1 MTEGTMSISEAA
13 KTLGLSRQLV
23 HAWIK
28 KGKLDAVQGEGTR
41 GAWRVSQAA
50 VEKLVGSEELA
61 RSHRQRAV
69 LVGKPKRKAVAYATD
84 MQGVG
89 A

>member
-28 KGKLDAVQGEGTR
+28 KGKLAGERSEGRVSWSVSAEAVQ
-41 GAWRVSQAA
+41 AMLNSP
-50 VEKLVGSEELA
+50 ELA
-61 RSHRQRAV
+61 KSHELRNRLA
-69 LVGKPKRKAVAYATD
+69 GKPKKPKSAYASG
-84 MQGVG
+84 MQG
-89 A
+89 